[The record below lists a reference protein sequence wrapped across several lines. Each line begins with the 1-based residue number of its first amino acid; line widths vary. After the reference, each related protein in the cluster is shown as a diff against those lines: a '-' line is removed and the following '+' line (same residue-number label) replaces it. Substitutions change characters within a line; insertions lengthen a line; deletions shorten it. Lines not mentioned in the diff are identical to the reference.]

1 MMTTRTMGPAAGWR
15 WLVNAV
21 NLGSGNPRAV
31 LGGAV
36 LLMLVALVPTV
47 VQLLVQNGLGV
58 TSAAAM
64 IALMVFSLAYSLLVM
79 GPLSAGYLRLLQA
92 SETGVPTRAKAIFEI
107 FNDRR
112 AMARVIGLLLALFAI
127 VLVLLAAVMAVIGV
141 DFFMQFAAAME
152 ALENQEPGAAP
163 VLPPMP
169 SGLGTV
175 LALAFII
182 GMFLN
187 GAYAIA
193 MGQVALRGRGVG
205 QALGDGLLGALR
217 NLLPLLVLSIVGTV
231 LGFVVLLL
239 MGLVIG
245 VLMVVGGLVHPAL
258 GMVLAAPVYLAMMV
272 ALYVVMFGIM
282 YFIWRDVC
290 GAQPDAGSAHEV
302 AA

>member
-1 MMTTRTMGPAAGWR
+1 MTTRTMGPAAGWR

-21 NLGSGNPRAV
+21 NLGGGNPRAV

-47 VQLLVQNGLGV
+47 VQLLVQNGLGI
-58 TSAAAM
+58 TSAGPM
-64 IALMVFSLAYSLLVM
+64 VALMVLSLAYSLLVM

-92 SETGVPTRAKAIFEI
+92 GETGAPTRAKAIFEI

-112 AMARVIGLLLALFAI
+112 TVARVIGLLLALFAI
-127 VLVLLAAVMAVIGV
+127 VVVLLAAVMAIFGT
-141 DFFMQFAAAME
+141 DFFMQIAAVME
-152 ALENQEPGAAP
+152 ALENQEPGATP

-169 SGLGTV
+169 SGLGT
-175 LALAFII
+175 LMGLAFIL
-182 GMFLN
+182 GMFFN

-193 MGQVALRGRGVG
+193 MGQVALGGRGVG

-231 LGFVVLLL
+231 LGFVALLV

-245 VLMVVGGLVHPAL
+245 VLVVVGGLVHPVL

-282 YFIWRDVC
+282 YYIWRDVC
-290 GAQPDAGSAHEV
+290 GGQADAGSAHEV